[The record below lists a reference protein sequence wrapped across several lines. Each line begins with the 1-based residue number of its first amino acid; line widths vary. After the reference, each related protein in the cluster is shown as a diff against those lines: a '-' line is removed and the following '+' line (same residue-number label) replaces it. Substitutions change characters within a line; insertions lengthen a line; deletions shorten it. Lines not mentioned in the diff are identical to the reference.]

1 MSGVRVDVWLWSV
14 RLTPSRSAA
23 TNLCRA
29 SKVTVNGTTAKAA
42 TTVKPGDRVEAR
54 VGQRHRLV
62 EVVQAIDK
70 RVGAPIAVGC
80 YIDHTQ
86 AEPRTHPPV
95 LRDRGAGRPTKRDR
109 RQMQRFT
116 RG

>member
-1 MSGVRVDVWLWSV
+1 MTGVRVDVWLWSV

-54 VGQRHRLV
+54 VGQRLRAV
-62 EVVQAIDK
+62 EVVKAIDK
-70 RVGAPIAVGC
+70 RVGAPIAIGC
-80 YIDHTQ
+80 YIDHSPAAPQ
-86 AEPRTHPPV
+86 ALPPV

-109 RQMQRFT
+109 RQMQRFI